1 MQKMFIP
8 FSDQQLSNQF
18 LPTISIS
25 TSASQHFLITEYCDY
40 QLVGNRYN
48 ENVTL
53 VLMRVSYFCHFCFT
67 YTLDE
72 HTYSLYAIKPKT
84 NNQFRI

>member
-1 MQKMFIP
+1 MQHKFIP
-8 FSDQQLSNQF
+8 FSDQKLSNQF
-18 LPTISIS
+18 LPTVSIS

-53 VLMRVSYFCHFCFT
+53 VLMRASYFCDFLFYNILLMNILTDCM
-67 YTLDE
+67 
-72 HTYSLYAIKPKT
+72 
-84 NNQFRI
+84 Q